1 MIKLDTQWLNVVIF
15 KVTIYFM
22 TLYYYEYFNEG
33 VACIIKSCDIIYRK
47 GLECN
52 YIYIVV
58 LNIVNGNFGLVKSWK
73 KSSRPIEASVL
84 LVHFGP
90 TPSHLLKPNWNGPKG

>member
-1 MIKLDTQWLNVVIF
+1 
-15 KVTIYFM
+15 M

-33 VACIIKSCDIIYRK
+33 VAYIIKSCDIIYRK

-58 LNIVNGNFGLVKSWK
+58 LNIVNGNFGLVKS
-73 KSSRPIEASVL
+73 
-84 LVHFGP
+84 
-90 TPSHLLKPNWNGPKG
+90 